1 LNFEERRES
10 LSQDKE
16 TQVVKNT
23 QQWCPTA
30 ETVVVLTVRGEVK
43 GSLIEGDVVD
53 CNRYE
58 CKISS
63 STKSFCW
70 LKRHILTAI
79 W

>member
-1 LNFEERRES
+1 M
-10 LSQDKE
+10 SQDKE

-23 QQWCPTA
+23 QQWCPEA
-30 ETVVVLTVRGEVK
+30 ETVVVLTVKGEVK
-43 GSLIEGDVVD
+43 GNLIEGDVTD